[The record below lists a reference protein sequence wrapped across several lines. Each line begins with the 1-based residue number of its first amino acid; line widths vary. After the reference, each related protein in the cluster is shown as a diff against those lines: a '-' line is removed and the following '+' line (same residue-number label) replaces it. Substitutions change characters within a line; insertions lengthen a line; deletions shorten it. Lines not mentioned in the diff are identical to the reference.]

1 MNSLENVCMD
11 KQSSSV
17 INRFREAFQKHD
29 PRDFSDI
36 TAEDCILET
45 PDGARYE
52 GREACVA
59 FWTAVASD
67 KNIQF
72 EEERIDVIGE
82 RALIFWRLPLGK
94 DNAFLRGV
102 NIIYVRD
109 GKIVETRGYVK
120 SSEGSGL

>member
-1 MNSLENVCMD
+1 MD
-11 KQSSSV
+11 KQSTSV
-17 INRFREAFQKHD
+17 IDRFREAFQKHD
-29 PRDFSDI
+29 PRDLSHI
-36 TAEDCILET
+36 TAEDCVLET

-72 EEERIDVIGE
+72 EEERVDILGE
-82 RALIFWRLPLGK
+82 RALIFWRLPLGI

-102 NIIYVRD
+102 NIIHVRN

>member
-1 MNSLENVCMD
+1 MD
-11 KQSSSV
+11 NQLSSV
-17 INRFREAFQKHD
+17 IDRFREAFQKHD
-29 PRDFSDI
+29 PCGLSTI
-36 TAEDCILET
+36 TAEDCVLET

-52 GREACVA
+52 GRDACVA
-59 FWTAVASD
+59 FWSAVASD

-72 EEERIDVIGE
+72 EEEQVDILGE